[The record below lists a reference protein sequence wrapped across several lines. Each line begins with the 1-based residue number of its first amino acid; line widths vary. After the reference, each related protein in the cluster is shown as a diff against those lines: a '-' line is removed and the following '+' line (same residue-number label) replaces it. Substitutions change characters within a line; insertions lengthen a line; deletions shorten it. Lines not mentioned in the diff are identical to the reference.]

1 MLLVLAL
8 AWAIVLGGGGAA
20 SAHPFGDPQTATIDA
35 DAEVVSVVWR
45 VGGIDDLTLLGVEL
59 GVLPDDRV
67 MLDGAINLVDG
78 DARAVADSEQFR
90 DYLVDRI
97 DVSAGGDA
105 CTGTVVE
112 VGDLTDDGARLE
124 YTCPQPVDT
133 ASMTLRT
140 LTDLHPAYRTLA
152 TGPDGQRAVYESTFD
167 THEWALRSS
176 TGAGAG
182 NSEDADATSQT
193 TTTQSDLGR
202 SAVLQLGGVL
212 GAVLLILVAGALVLR
227 RRSHSTPPTHTP

>member
-1 MLLVLAL
+1 MKRALVVVAL
-8 AWAIVLGGGGAA
+8 AWAIVLGNGGAA
-20 SAHPFGDPQTATIDA
+20 SAHPFGDPQTAAIEA

-78 DARAVADSEQFR
+78 DAQALAGSEEFH
-90 DYLVDRI
+90 DYLLDRI
-97 DVSAGGDA
+97 DVSAEGDA
-105 CTGTVVE
+105 CAGTVVE

-133 ASMTLRT
+133 ASVTVRT

-152 TGPDGQRAVYESTFD
+152 TGPDGQRAVYESAFD
-167 THEWALRSS
+167 THEWALRSG
-176 TGAGAG
+176 TGSGK
-182 NSEDADATSQT
+182 SE
-193 TTTQSDLGR
+193 DLGR

-212 GAVLLILVAGALVLR
+212 GAVLLILVAVASVLR
-227 RRSHSTPPTHTP
+227 RRTHPTHTP